1 MAIIE
6 FVKGAGENL
15 DDKAEADLA
24 TALKQRVVETGV
36 TVKFLAVVFND
47 GTALVTG
54 TVATHA
60 DREKV
65 VLAIGNTHA
74 VARVDDKLTVEQPA
88 APQFTMY
95 TVKGGD
101 TLSAIAKNLLG
112 DAKRYPEIFEANKP
126 MLKDPNKIFVG
137 QVLRI
142 PPKTHA

>member
-15 DDKAEADLA
+15 DPKAEADLA

-36 TVKFLAVVFND
+36 AVKFLAVVFDD

-54 TVATHA
+54 TVA
-60 DREKV
+60 
-65 VLAIGNTHA
+65 THA

-88 APQFTMY
+88 APQYTMY

>member
-15 DDKAEADLA
+15 DPKAEADLA

-36 TVKFLAVVFND
+36 TVKFLAVIFDD
-47 GTALVTG
+47 GTAVVTG
-54 TVATHA
+54 TVATHE

-74 VARVDDKLTVEQPA
+74 VARVDDKLTVEAPA

-101 TLSAIAKNLLG
+101 SLSAIAKNLLG

-126 MLKDPNKIFVG
+126 MLKDPNKIFPG

-142 PPKTHA
+142 PPKTNA